1 MIKKRELL
9 DLDTNSAELKL
20 AEHYEKLR
28 ILRFQK
34 SMQQIE
40 NPLEIKLLKK
50 EIAQLKTLLNEFKLG
65 LRGDNASND

>member
-9 DLDTNSAELKL
+9 DLDMNSAELKL
-20 AEHYEKLR
+20 TEHYEKLR
-28 ILRFQK
+28 ALRFQK

-40 NPLEIKLLKK
+40 NPLEIKFLKK

-65 LRGDNASND
+65 LRGDNTSND